1 MYVDESGDSGITN
14 SPTRYFLLSAII
26 IHELR
31 WRVLLD
37 ELIEFRQHLRL
48 TKGLKLREEIH
59 ATHFINNPGS
69 LVRIKRNDRLDIM
82 KQCIDWTST
91 RKELSVITVSV
102 DKQYKQEDVFNLGW
116 ERLIQRFE
124 NTIKYHNFP
133 GISNPDERGLL
144 LPDNTD
150 GLKLR
155 TLLRKMRRFNPVPHN
170 QAIFNSGSRNL
181 TLDYVIED
189 PFMKDS
195 ATSYFHQIVDVI
207 AYCARQMYEPNAY
220 MKKKE
225 PRSFI
230 VAWVRHLTKK
240 QAQNIHSELLR
251 YKKDKK
257 QGAASRPGGILL

>member
-1 MYVDESGDSGITN
+1 MYVDESGDSGIQN
-14 SPTRYFLLSAII
+14 SPTRYFILSAVI

-37 ELIEFRQHLRL
+37 ELIQFRQHLRQ

-59 ATHFINNPGS
+59 STHFINNPGG

-82 KQCIDWTST
+82 KQCIDWTAT
-91 RKELSVITVSV
+91 RKDVSVISVAV
-102 DKQYKQEDVFNLGW
+102 DKLNKQEDVFNLGW

-124 NTIKYHNFP
+124 NTIRNRNFP
-133 GISNPDERGLL
+133 GYSNTDERGLL

-155 TLLRKMRRFNPVPHN
+155 TLLRKMRRFNPVPNN
-170 QAIFNSGSRNL
+170 QSIFNSGSRNL

-195 ATSYFHQIVDVI
+195 AMSYFHQIVDVI
-207 AYCARQMYEPNAY
+207 AYSARQIYEPNSY
-220 MKKKE
+220 MKKKGATHFYSRLDAVLNKKVS
-225 PRSFI
+225 PKHPLGI
-230 VAWVRHLTKK
+230 VEV
-240 QAQNIHSELLR
+240 
-251 YKKDKK
+251 
-257 QGAASRPGGILL
+257 